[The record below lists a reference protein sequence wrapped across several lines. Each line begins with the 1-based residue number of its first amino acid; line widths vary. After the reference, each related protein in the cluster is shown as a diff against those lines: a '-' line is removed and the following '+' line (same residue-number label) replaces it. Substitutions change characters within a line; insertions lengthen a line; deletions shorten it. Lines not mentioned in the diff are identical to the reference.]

1 MMRRSN
7 SSQSGQAAIL
17 LALGLLGLVAF
28 AALAIDGGLL
38 YAEKRSAQ
46 NAADNAV
53 LAAAR
58 AMCLGEDPVSAALAL
73 AYENG
78 YDNDGVGNIV
88 TVSNP
93 PTAGPNAG
101 NSDYVELVIVSNFP
115 GALIQFVRPG
125 GLQITVRAVSA
136 CLPRMGRGHA
146 ALFAISQTCN
156 NAIIWSGSSSSVQG
170 GMHSNNDVQITG
182 SNNTISG
189 IASYVTTINANPD
202 KVTLIPPAPINPV
215 HTGVIMDPLGF
226 DIEDY
231 APGGSK
237 AALAQGAGLYRYC
250 DGDIDMNWLEDNHYY
265 DEATD
270 TILDGLYYATGD
282 ISINRARAVG
292 NAVTLVAEG
301 DVDLR
306 GPDQVISA
314 YMDGLLAF
322 SGTAYGNDSVACS
335 TPAIKLSLN
344 GSIYEG
350 YLYAPHGLINV
361 SGSDIQVNGGLIG
374 YALSLSLSG
383 TDISVINSSE
393 YIPVMTGTIEITE

>member
-1 MMRRSN
+1 MRRSN
-7 SSQSGQAAIL
+7 NSQSGQAAIL
-17 LALGLLGLVAF
+17 LALGFVGLVGF
-28 AALAIDGGLL
+28 AALAIDGGRL

-46 NAADNAV
+46 NAVDNAV
-53 LAAAR
+53 MAAAR
-58 AMCLGEDPVSAALAL
+58 AMCLGKDVRSAALAL

-78 YDNDGVGNIV
+78 YDNDGVGDIV
-88 TVSNP
+88 TVNNP
-93 PTAGPNAG
+93 PAAGPNAG
-101 NSDYVELVIVSNFP
+101 KSNYVEVVIVSNFP

-136 CLPRMGRGHA
+136 CLPRMGRGHP

-156 NAIIWSGSSSSVQG
+156 NAISWSGSSGSVQG
-170 GMHSNNDVQITG
+170 GIHSNNDIQVTG
-182 SNNTISG
+182 SNITIAG
-189 IASYVTTINANPD
+189 MVSYVNSISAIPD
-202 KVTLIPPAPINPV
+202 KVTLVPAPPDNPV
-215 HTGVIMDPLGF
+215 QTGVTADPLMLR
-226 DIEDY
+226 IEDY

-250 DGDIDMNWLEDNHYY
+250 DCDIDMNWLRDNHYF
-265 DEATD
+265 DEATN

-282 ISINRARAVG
+282 ISIFGAHAVG

-314 YMDGLLAF
+314 YMDDLLAF
-322 SGTAYGNDSVACS
+322 SGNSHAVDSVACS
-335 TPAIKLSLN
+335 NPVIKLSLS
-344 GSIYEG
+344 GSIYDG
-350 YLYAPHGLINV
+350 YFYAPHGQINV
-361 SGSDIQVNGGLIG
+361 SGADIQITGGLIG

-393 YIPVMTGTIEITE
+393 YVPVLTGTVEITE

>member
-1 MMRRSN
+1 MQKN
-7 SSQSGQAAIL
+7 KHSQSGQAAIL
-17 LALGLLGLVAF
+17 LAVGLVGIVGF
-28 AALAIDGGLL
+28 AALAIDGGRL

-46 NAADNAV
+46 NAVDNAV
-53 LAAAR
+53 MAAAR
-58 AMCLGEDPVSAALAL
+58 AMCLGEDVSNAALTL

-78 YDNDGVGNIV
+78 YDNDGVGDIV

-93 PTAGPNAG
+93 PAAGPNAG
-101 NSDYVELVIVSNFP
+101 NSDYVEVTIVSNFP
-115 GALIQFVRPG
+115 GALIQFIRPG
-125 GLQITVRAVSA
+125 GMQVTVRAVSA
-136 CLPRMGRGHA
+136 CLPRVGRGHA

-156 NAIIWSGSSSSVQG
+156 NTIIWSGSSGSVQG
-170 GMHSNNDVQITG
+170 GIHSNNDIQITG
-182 SNNTISG
+182 SNNIIDG
-189 IASYVTTINANPD
+189 FVSYVNTIDANPD
-202 KVTLIPPAPINPV
+202 KVTLIPSAPINPV
-215 HTGVIMDPLGF
+215 HTGVIADPLDF

-237 AALAQGAGLYRYC
+237 AALAQGAGLYRYS
-250 DGDIDMNWLEDNHYY
+250 DGDIDMNWLVDNHYY

-270 TILDGLYYATGD
+270 TIMDGLYYATGD
-282 ISINRARAVG
+282 IFINRSRAHG

-322 SGTAYGNDSVACS
+322 SGTAYSNDSVACN
-335 TPAIKLSLN
+335 TPAIKLALS
-344 GSIYEG
+344 GSIYAG
-350 YLYAPHGLINV
+350 YFYAPHGLINV

-383 TDISVINSSE
+383 TDISVISSSE
-393 YIPVMTGTIEITE
+393 YIPVMTGTVEMTE